1 MAIHN
6 LPPARLKEYHD
17 DIDDAQDVVIAAL
30 DATGVGSSEALTF
43 LDGTNLDNAPV
54 TIGVTHFHRVDD
66 IVIVSGRVTID
77 PTAGGAV
84 EFGIPFPTGHGIAD
98 VAAATEVHGH
108 IICANGDAGLI
119 SGDTTNE
126 RASVNYTA
134 TDGTATTGYFTFSYV
149 AD

>member
-1 MAIHN
+1 MADHN
-6 LPPARLKEYHD
+6 LSPARHLAAQVAV
-17 DIDDAQDVVIAAL
+17 DDAQDVVVAAL

-54 TIGVTHFHRVDD
+54 TIGVTHFQRVDD

-84 EFGIPFPTGHGIAD
+84 EFGIPFPTGHAIAD

-108 IICANGDAGLI
+108 LICANGDAGLI

-126 RASVNYTA
+126 RASANYTA
-134 TDGTATTGYFTFSYV
+134 TDGTATTAYFTFSYV

>member
-1 MAIHN
+1 MALHN
-6 LPPARLKEYHD
+6 EGPARHQARQAAVD
-17 DIDDAQDVVIAAL
+17 TAQDAAAAAK
-30 DATGVGSSEALTF
+30 DIGGSEALTF
-43 LDGTNLDNAPV
+43 LDGTNLDGAPV

-66 IVIVSGRVTID
+66 VVIVSGRVTID

-84 EFGIPFPTGHGIAD
+84 EFGIPFPTDHEIAD
-98 VAAATEVHGH
+98 VAASTEVHGH

-119 SGDTTNE
+119 SGDVTNE

-134 TDGTATTGYFTFSYV
+134 TDGAATTGYFEFSYV